1 MINNVYLYSSCLK
14 IMPYNDATVIVGGL
28 MHIPVIIMLLR
39 FIENR
44 FNQKKLDYQ
53 GN

>member
-1 MINNVYLYSSCLK
+1 MIDNVYLLNSCIK

>member
-1 MINNVYLYSSCLK
+1 MIYKVYLTNSCLK
-14 IMPYNDATVIVGGL
+14 IMAYNDATVVIGGI
-28 MHIPVIIMLLR
+28 MHIPVIIILLR

-53 GN
+53 WN